1 MTKKY
6 LIKYS
11 LEFLI
16 IVLGI
21 TVSFWINQAA
31 NTSEF
36 ETQKL
41 KIINNLQ
48 IEIDQIYNYCLERK
62 DACKKDVDILKLFIG
77 DNHFDSNLE
86 QLKDFNISKS
96 RIEFVLTSNRSF
108 DPPSSRYRSI
118 INSGDIKYLD
128 SDNIKEYLSRVYDT
142 YFSYVRTNLEYE
154 KQLKSTLTPYLLQT
168 YPEIILERENNT
180 ISVNNYY
187 KMLHDITSNDK
198 TIEANIILLNSYL
211 QNKINY
217 LELYIMMVEELEMEI
232 QSILK

>member
-1 MTKKY
+1 MTKKH

-31 NTSEF
+31 NSSEF

-62 DACKKDVDILKLFIG
+62 DACKKDIYILKLFIG
-77 DNHFDSNLE
+77 ENDFDSNLE

-96 RIEFVLTSNRSF
+96 RIEFVLTSNRAF
-108 DPPSSRYRSI
+108 DPHQVGI
-118 INSGDIKYLD
+118 G
-128 SDNIKEYLSRVYDT
+128 
-142 YFSYVRTNLEYE
+142 
-154 KQLKSTLTPYLLQT
+154 
-168 YPEIILERENNT
+168 
-180 ISVNNYY
+180 
-187 KMLHDITSNDK
+187 
-198 TIEANIILLNSYL
+198 
-211 QNKINY
+211 
-217 LELYIMMVEELEMEI
+217 
-232 QSILK
+232 QS

>member
-1 MTKKY
+1 MRKKY
-6 LIKYS
+6 LLKYS

-31 NTSEF
+31 NSSEF
-36 ETQKL
+36 QKQKL

-62 DACKKDVDILKLFIG
+62 NVCKKDIDVIKLFLG
-77 DNHFDSNLE
+77 SNHFESNLNR
-86 QLKDFNISKS
+86 LKNFNISKS
-96 RIEFVLTSNRSF
+96 RIEFVLTSNRAF

-154 KQLKSTLTPYLLQT
+154 KQLKQTLTPYLLQT

-180 ISVNNYY
+180 ISVIDYY
-187 KMLHDITSNDK
+187 KMLFEISSNDK
-198 TIEANIILLNSYL
+198 TVEANLILLNSYL

-217 LELYIMMVEELEMEI
+217 LELYIIMVEELEMEI

>member
-11 LEFLI
+11 VELLI

-21 TVSFWINQAA
+21 TVSFSINQAA
-31 NTSEF
+31 NSSEF
-36 ETQKL
+36 EKQKL

-62 DACKKDVDILKLFIG
+62 DACKKDIDILKLFIG
-77 DNHFDSNLE
+77 ENNFDSNLE
-86 QLKDFNISKS
+86 QLKNYNISKS
-96 RIEFVLTSNRSF
+96 RIEFTLTSNRAF

-118 INSGDIKYLD
+118 INSGDLKYLD

-142 YFSYVRTNLEYE
+142 YFFYVKTNLEYE
-154 KQLKSTLTPYLLQT
+154 KQLKKTLTPYILQT

-180 ISVNNYY
+180 ISVSNYY
-187 KMLHDITSNDK
+187 KMLNDIVSKDK
-198 TIEANIILLNSYL
+198 SIEANLILLNSYL

-232 QSILK
+232 QTILE

>member
-11 LEFLI
+11 VEFLI

-31 NTSEF
+31 NSSEF
-36 ETQKL
+36 EKQKL

-62 DACKKDVDILKLFIG
+62 DACKKDIDILKLFIT
-77 DNHFDSNLE
+77 DNNFNSNLD
-86 QLKDFNISKS
+86 QLKNFNVSKS
-96 RIEFVLTSNRSF
+96 RIEFALTSNRAF

-118 INSGDIKYLD
+118 INSGDIKYLE

-142 YFSYVRTNLEYE
+142 YFSYVKTNLEYE
-154 KQLKSTLTPYLLQT
+154 KQLKNTLTPYLLKT

-180 ISVNNYY
+180 ISVSNYY
-187 KMLHDITSNDK
+187 EMLNDIISNDK
-198 TIEANIILLNSYL
+198 SIKANIILLNSYL

-217 LELYIMMVEELEMEI
+217 LELYIMMVEELETEI
-232 QSILK
+232 QTILY

>member
-1 MTKKY
+1 MYKR
-6 LIKYS
+6 
-11 LEFLI
+11 
-16 IVLGI
+16 
-21 TVSFWINQAA
+21 Q
-31 NTSEF
+31 
-36 ETQKL
+36 
-41 KIINNLQ
+41 
-48 IEIDQIYNYCLERK
+48 
-62 DACKKDVDILKLFIG
+62 
-77 DNHFDSNLE
+77 NLE

-142 YFSYVRTNLEYE
+142 YFSYVKTNLEYE
-154 KQLKSTLTPYLLQT
+154 KQLKGTLTPYLLQT

-180 ISVNNYY
+180 ISVSNYY
-187 KMLHDITSNDK
+187 KMLHDITSNDE

-211 QNKINY
+211 QNKVNY

-232 QSILK
+232 KSILK